1 MSGWGVVR
9 AGKGI
14 NLVISNEDM
23 NKIIRIIK
31 SLKYLG
37 VIIDRVS
44 ETVKHQMKK
53 QEGEFLGMWL
63 VTLGASI

>member
-1 MSGWGVVR
+1 MR

-14 NLVISNEDM
+14 NLVISKEDM

-31 SLKYLG
+31 SLKYLD

-63 VTLGASI
+63 GTLGASI